1 MYYRRPETAAIH
13 RIGKERGGC
22 DNESVLF
29 FLGVLVVVVGVALS
43 IALHEIGHL
52 VPAKKFGVKVTQYMV
67 GFGPTIWSR
76 RRGETEYGVKAIPLG
91 GYVRMIGM
99 LPPRPGDKPGE
110 LRTLSTGRF
119 SQMVDQARAD
129 SMEEVKPGD
138 EDRVFYRLSPG
149 KKIIIMLGGPVMNLI
164 IAAALI
170 TGVITL
176 YGLPQVAPEVG
187 LLSKCVPTAA
197 PTLQVPQPKCQAG
210 DPVAPAAAAGLKVDD
225 RILSVD
231 GTPVTK
237 WDQVA
242 AAIRD
247 SKGRQM
253 TWVVQRGDQ
262 RVPIDITPA
271 VLERATFDEEGNLIA
286 RDGKPVLASMGFAG
300 ITPGQELVKT
310 PIAQAP
316 GFVWDRLVDTAAIIV
331 KIPEK
336 MTGVVQAAF
345 GSGERDPN
353 GPISVVGVGRIGGEV
368 AALDIPPEE
377 GGNWVKIAQ
386 LILLIAS
393 LNLALFVF
401 NLIPLLPLDGG
412 HVAGALWEAV
422 RKAWAR
428 LRNRP
433 DPGFVD
439 VAKGLPIAYGMSLVL
454 ITMSVLLIYA
464 DIVKPISLFG

>member
-1 MYYRRPETAAIH
+1 
-13 RIGKERGGC
+13 
-22 DNESVLF
+22 
-29 FLGVLVVVVGVALS
+29 VVVVGVAMS

-67 GFGPTIWSR
+67 GFGPTVWSR
-76 RRGETEYGVKAIPLG
+76 KRGETEYGIKAIPLG

-99 LPPRPGDKPGE
+99 LPPRPGDDPGK

-129 SMEEVKPGD
+129 SMEEVRPGD
-138 EDRVFYRLSPG
+138 EDRVFYKLSPG
-149 KKIIIMLGGPVMNLI
+149 KKIVIMLGGPLMNLV
-164 IAAALI
+164 IAAVLL

-176 YGLPQVAPEVG
+176 YGLPQVAPKVG
-187 LLSKCVPTAA
+187 ALSTCVPSAV
-197 PTLQVPQPKCQAG
+197 PTVQVPQPTCKPG
-210 DPVAPAAAAGLKVDD
+210 DPVAPAVAAGLQKGD
-225 RILSVD
+225 RVTAID
-231 GTPVTK
+231 GRPVSSWTE
-237 WDQVA
+237 VST
-242 AAIRD
+242 AIRD
-247 SKGRQM
+247 SKGRAM
-253 TWVVQRGDQ
+253 TWHVQRGDD
-262 RVPIDITPA
+262 RVVLTITPA
-271 VLERATFDEEGNLIA
+271 VLDRATYDDQGDVVA
-286 RDGKPVLASMGFAG
+286 KDGKPVLASMGFAG

-310 PIAQAP
+310 PLVEAP
-316 GFVWDRLVDTAAIIV
+316 AFVWARTVDTASIIV

-336 MTGVVQAAF
+336 MAGVMQAAF

-368 AALDIPPEE
+368 AALDIPADE

-412 HVAGALWEAV
+412 HIAGAIWEAV
-422 RKAWAR
+422 KKGWAR
-428 LRNRP
+428 WRGRP

-439 VAKGLPIAYGMSLVL
+439 VAKGLPVAYGMSIVL

-464 DIVKPISLFG
+464 DIVKPISIFG

>member
-1 MYYRRPETAAIH
+1 M
-13 RIGKERGGC
+13 
-22 DNESVLF
+22 LF
-29 FLGVLVVVVGVALS
+29 LVGVLVVVVGVALS

-52 VPAKKFGVKVTQYMV
+52 VPAKRFGVKVTQYMV
-67 GFGPTIWSR
+67 GFGPTVWSR
-76 RRGETEYGVKAIPLG
+76 RRGETEYGIKAIPLG

-129 SMEEVKPGD
+129 SMEEVQPGD
-138 EDRVFYRLSPG
+138 EDRVFYKLHPA
-149 KKIIIMLGGPVMNLI
+149 KKIVIMLGGPVMNLV
-164 IAAALI
+164 IATVLL

-176 YGLPQVAPEVG
+176 YGLPHVAPKVG
-187 LLSKCVPTAA
+187 LLSQCVPTAA
-197 PTLQVPQPKCQAG
+197 PTLQVPQPKCQPG
-210 DPVAPAAAAGLKVDD
+210 DPVAPAKAAGLQQGD
-225 RILSVD
+225 RIVSVD
-231 GTPVTK
+231 GKGVST
-237 WDQVA
+237 WDEVS

-247 SKGRQM
+247 SKGRAM

-262 RVPIDITPA
+262 RLPVSITPA
-271 VLERATFDEEGNLIA
+271 VLERATYDDQGNA
-286 RDGKPVLASMGFAG
+286 VAKDGKLVLASMGFAG

-310 PIAQAP
+310 PITQAP
-316 GFVWDRLVDTAAIIV
+316 KFVWERTVDTASIIV
-331 KIPEK
+331 RIPEK
-336 MTGVVQAAF
+336 MAGVFQAAF
-345 GSGERDPN
+345 GSDERDPN

-368 AALDIPPEE
+368 VALDIPADE
-377 GGNWVKIAQ
+377 GGNWLKIAQ

-401 NLIPLLPLDGG
+401 NLVPLLPLDGG

-422 RKAWAR
+422 KKGWAR

-439 VAKGLPIAYGMSLVL
+439 VAKGLPVAYGMSLVL

-464 DIVKPISLFG
+464 DIVKPIKLFG

>member
-1 MYYRRPETAAIH
+1 M
-13 RIGKERGGC
+13 
-22 DNESVLF
+22 LF
-29 FLGVLVVVVGVALS
+29 VLGVLVVVIGVALS

-76 RRGETEYGVKAIPLG
+76 KRGETEYGIKAVPLG

-129 SMEEVKPGD
+129 SMEEVRPGD
-138 EDRVFYRLSPG
+138 EDRVFYKLSPG

-164 IAAALI
+164 IAAVLL
-170 TGVITL
+170 TGVITI
-176 YGLPQVAPEVG
+176 YGLPQVAPKVG
-187 LLSKCVPTAA
+187 LLSACVPTAA
-197 PTLQVPQPKCQAG
+197 PTLQVPQPKCATG
-210 DPVAPAAAAGLKVDD
+210 DPQSPAVASGLKVGD

-231 GTPVTK
+231 GRAITS
-237 WDQVA
+237 WDQVT
-242 AAIRD
+242 AAIRE
-247 SKGRQM
+247 SQGRTM
-253 TWVVQRGDQ
+253 SWVVQRGDQ
-262 RVPIDITPA
+262 QVPISITPA
-271 VLERATFDEEGNLIA
+271 VLERASYGEDNKPVA
-286 RDGKPVLASMGFAG
+286 KDGKIVLSPMGFAG
-300 ITPGQELVKT
+300 ITPAQELVRT
-310 PIAQAP
+310 PIYEAP
-316 GFVWDRLVDTAAIIV
+316 KFVWDRTVDTASIIV
-331 KIPEK
+331 RIPQK
-336 MTGVVQAAF
+336 MAGVMQAAF

-368 AALDIPPEE
+368 AALDIPADE
-377 GGNWVKIAQ
+377 GGNWVKLAQ
-386 LILLIAS
+386 LVLLIAS

-412 HVAGALWEAV
+412 HVAGAMWEAV
-422 RKAWAR
+422 KRGWAR
-428 LRNRP
+428 LRHRP
-433 DPGFVD
+433 DPGYVD

-464 DIVKPISLFG
+464 DIVKPINIFG

>member
-1 MYYRRPETAAIH
+1 
-13 RIGKERGGC
+13 
-22 DNESVLF
+22 VLF
-29 FLGVLVVVVGVALS
+29 VLGVLVVVVGVALS

-76 RRGETEYGVKAIPLG
+76 RRGETEYGLKAVPLG

-129 SMEEVKPGD
+129 SMEEVRPGD

-149 KKIIIMLGGPVMNLI
+149 KKIIIMLGGPVMNLL
-164 IAAALI
+164 IAAVLL
-170 TGVITL
+170 TGVITI
-176 YGLPQVAPEVG
+176 YGLPQVAPKVG
-187 LLSKCVPTAA
+187 LLSVCVPTAV
-197 PTLQVPQPKCQAG
+197 PTLQVPQPKCATG
-210 DPVAPAAAAGLKVDD
+210 DPQSPAAAAGLKVGD

-231 GTPVTK
+231 GRPITS
-237 WDQVA
+237 WDQVSG
-242 AAIRD
+242 AIRE
-247 SKGRQM
+247 SQGHSM
-253 TWVVQRGDQ
+253 SWVVQRGDGQ
-262 RVPIDITPA
+262 VAISITPA
-271 VLERATFDEEGNLIA
+271 VLERATYGEDAKPVA
-286 RDGKPVLASMGFAG
+286 RDGRIVLSPMGFAG
-300 ITPGQELVKT
+300 ITPGQELVRT
-310 PIAQAP
+310 PIYEAP
-316 GFVWDRLVDTAAIIV
+316 KFIWDRTVDTASIIV
-331 KIPEK
+331 RIPQK
-336 MTGVVQAAF
+336 MAGVMQAAF

-368 AALDIPPEE
+368 AALDIPADE
-377 GGNWVKIAQ
+377 GGNWLKLAQ
-386 LILLIAS
+386 LVLLIAS

-412 HVAGALWEAV
+412 HVAGAMWEAV
-422 RKAWAR
+422 KRGWAR
-428 LRNRP
+428 LRHRP
-433 DPGFVD
+433 DPGYVD

-464 DIVKPISLFG
+464 DIVKPINIFG

>member
-1 MYYRRPETAAIH
+1 M
-13 RIGKERGGC
+13 
-22 DNESVLF
+22 LF

-52 VPAKKFGVKVTQYMV
+52 VPAKRFGVKVTQYMV
-67 GFGPTIWSR
+67 GFGPTVWSR
-76 RRGETEYGVKAIPLG
+76 RRGETEYGIKAIPLG

-149 KKIIIMLGGPVMNLI
+149 KKIIIMLGGPIMNLI

-176 YGLPQVAPEVG
+176 YGLPQVAPKVG
-187 LLSKCVPTAA
+187 LLSQCVPTAA
-197 PTLQVPQPKCQAG
+197 PTLQVPQPKCRPG
-210 DPVAPAAAAGLKVDD
+210 DPVAPATAAGLQERD
-225 RILSVD
+225 RIISVD
-231 GTPVTK
+231 GNPVTK

-262 RVPIDITPA
+262 RVSIDIKPA
-271 VLERATFDEEGNLIA
+271 VLERATFDEEGEPIA
-286 RDGKPVLASMGFAG
+286 RDGKPVLAEMGFAG

-310 PIAQAP
+310 PVAQAP
-316 GFVWDRLVDTAAIIV
+316 RFVWDRLVDTAAIIV

-336 MTGVVQAAF
+336 MAGVVQAAF

-368 AALDIPPEE
+368 AALDIPADE

-401 NLIPLLPLDGG
+401 NLVPLLPLDGG

-422 RKAWAR
+422 KKGWAR

-464 DIVKPISLFG
+464 DIVKPIRLFG

>member
-1 MYYRRPETAAIH
+1 
-13 RIGKERGGC
+13 
-22 DNESVLF
+22 VLF
-29 FLGVLVVVVGVALS
+29 VLGVLVVVIGVALS

-99 LPPRPGDKPGE
+99 LPPRPGDAPGE

-129 SMEEVKPGD
+129 SMVEVRPGD
-138 EDRVFYRLSPG
+138 EDRVFYKLSPG
-149 KKIIIMLGGPVMNLI
+149 KKIIIMLGGPIMNLV
-164 IAAALI
+164 IAAVLL
-170 TGVITL
+170 TGVITI

-187 LLSKCVPTAA
+187 QLSKCLPTAA
-197 PTLQVPQPKCQAG
+197 PTLQVPQPDCAPG
-210 DPVAPAAAAGLKVDD
+210 DPQSPAAAAGLQKGD

-231 GTPVTK
+231 GRAITE
-237 WDQVA
+237 WDQVS
-242 AAIRD
+242 AAIRA
-247 SKGRQM
+247 SQGRDM
-253 TWVVQRGDQ
+253 TWVVQRGDE
-262 RVPIDITPA
+262 RVTIAITPA
-271 VLERATFDEEGNLIA
+271 VLERATYDADN
-286 RDGKPVLASMGFAG
+286 KPVVQDGRLVLSPMGFAG
-300 ITPGQELVKT
+300 ITPASELVRT
-310 PIAQAP
+310 PIWEAP
-316 GFVWDRLVDTAAIIV
+316 QFIWDRTVETASIIV
-331 KIPEK
+331 RIPEK
-336 MTGVVQAAF
+336 MTGVMQAAF

-368 AALDIPPEE
+368 AALDIPADE
-377 GGNWVKIAQ
+377 GGNWLKLAQ
-386 LILLIAS
+386 LVLLIAS

-412 HVAGALWEAV
+412 HVAGAIWESIK
-422 RKAWAR
+422 KAWAR
-428 LRNRP
+428 LRHKP
-433 DPGFVD
+433 DPGYVD

-464 DIVKPISLFG
+464 DIVKPIDIFG

>member
-1 MYYRRPETAAIH
+1 M
-13 RIGKERGGC
+13 
-22 DNESVLF
+22 LF
-29 FLGVLVVVVGVALS
+29 LVGVLVVVIGVALS

-52 VPAKKFGVKVTQYMV
+52 VPAKKFGVKVSQYMV
-67 GFGPTIWSR
+67 GFGPTVWSR
-76 RRGETEYGVKAIPLG
+76 KRGETEYGIKAIPLG

-129 SMEEVKPGD
+129 SMEEVQAGD
-138 EDRVFYRLSPG
+138 EDRVFYKLHPA
-149 KKIIIMLGGPVMNLI
+149 KKIVIMLGGPVMNLL
-164 IAAALI
+164 IAAVLL

-176 YGLPQVAPEVG
+176 YGLPQVAPKVG
-187 LLSKCVPTAA
+187 LLSQCVPTAA
-197 PTLQVPQPKCQAG
+197 PTLQVPQPKCQPG
-210 DPVAPAAAAGLKVDD
+210 DPVAPAKAAGLQAGD
-225 RILSVD
+225 RVVSVD
-231 GTPVTK
+231 GKAVTT
-237 WDQVA
+237 WEQVSG
-242 AAIRD
+242 AIRD
-247 SKGRQM
+247 SQGRTM

-262 RVPIDITPA
+262 KVPVTITPA
-271 VLERATFDEEGNLIA
+271 VLQRATYDDQGNA
-286 RDGKPVLASMGFAG
+286 VAKDGKLVLASMGFAG

-310 PIAQAP
+310 PLLQAP
-316 GFVWDRLVDTAAIIV
+316 KFVWDRTVDTASIIV
-331 KIPEK
+331 RIPQK
-336 MTGVVQAAF
+336 MAGVVQAAF
-345 GSGERDPN
+345 GSDERDPN

-368 AALDIPPEE
+368 AALDIPAEE
-377 GGNWVKIAQ
+377 GGNWLKIAQ

-401 NLIPLLPLDGG
+401 NLVPLLPLDGG

-422 RKAWAR
+422 KKGWAR

-439 VAKGLPIAYGMSLVL
+439 VAKGLPVAYAMSLVL

-464 DIVKPISLFG
+464 DIVKPIKLFG

>member
-1 MYYRRPETAAIH
+1 M
-13 RIGKERGGC
+13 
-22 DNESVLF
+22 LF

-67 GFGPTIWSR
+67 GFGPTVWSR
-76 RRGETEYGVKAIPLG
+76 RRGETEYGIKAIPLG

-138 EDRVFYRLSPG
+138 ERRVFYRLSPG
-149 KKIIIMLGGPVMNLI
+149 KKIVIMLGGPVMNLL

-176 YGLPQVAPEVG
+176 YGLPQVAPKVG
-187 LLSKCVPTAA
+187 LLSACVPTAA
-197 PTLQVPQPKCQAG
+197 PTLQVPQPKCRPG
-210 DPVAPAAAAGLKVDD
+210 DPVAPAKAAGLKERD

-231 GTPVTK
+231 GRPITT
-237 WDQVA
+237 WDQVT

-253 TWVVQRGDQ
+253 TWVVQRGDE
-262 RVPIDITPA
+262 RVSIEITPA
-271 VLERATFDEEGNLIA
+271 VLERATYDAEDNPVA
-286 RDGKPVLASMGFAG
+286 KDGKLVLASVGFAG

-310 PIAQAP
+310 PVAEAP
-316 GFVWDRLVDTAAIIV
+316 RFVWDRLVDTASIVV

-336 MTGVVQAAF
+336 MVGVVQAAF
-345 GSGERDPN
+345 GSEERDPN

-368 AALDIPPEE
+368 AALDIPADE

-422 RKAWAR
+422 RKGWAR
-428 LRNRP
+428 LRHRP

-439 VAKGLPIAYGMSLVL
+439 VAKGLPVAYGMSLVL

-464 DIVKPISLFG
+464 DIVKPIRLFG

>member
-1 MYYRRPETAAIH
+1 
-13 RIGKERGGC
+13 
-22 DNESVLF
+22 VLF

-52 VPAKKFGVKVTQYMV
+52 VPAKRFGVKVTQYMV

-76 RRGETEYGVKAIPLG
+76 RRGETEYGIKAIPLG

-129 SMEEVKPGD
+129 SMVEVKPGD
-138 EDRVFYRLSPG
+138 EDRVFYKLSPG

-164 IAAALI
+164 IGFVLI

-176 YGLPQVAPEVG
+176 YGLPHVAPKVG
-187 LLSKCVPTAA
+187 LLSPCVPTAA
-197 PTLQVPQPKCQAG
+197 PTLQVPQPKCRPG
-210 DPVAPAAAAGLKVDD
+210 DPVAPATAAGLKEGD

-231 GTPVTK
+231 GTPVRT
-237 WDQVA
+237 WDQVTV
-242 AAIRD
+242 AIRD
-247 SKGRQM
+247 GKGRPM

-262 RVPIDITPA
+262 RVSIEITPA
-271 VLERATFDEEGNLIA
+271 VIERATYDADDNPVA
-286 RDGKPVLASMGFAG
+286 KDGKPVLASMGFAG

-310 PIAQAP
+310 PLAQAP
-316 GFVWDRLVDTAAIIV
+316 RFVWDRLVDTASIIV

-336 MTGVVQAAF
+336 MAGVVQAAF
-345 GSGERDPN
+345 GSQERDPN

-368 AALDIPPEE
+368 AALDIPADE

-422 RKAWAR
+422 RKSWAR
-428 LRNRP
+428 LRRRP

-464 DIVKPISLFG
+464 DIVKPIKLFG

>member
-1 MYYRRPETAAIH
+1 M
-13 RIGKERGGC
+13 
-22 DNESVLF
+22 LF
-29 FLGVLVVVVGVALS
+29 VLGVLVVVIGVALS

-99 LPPRPGDKPGE
+99 LPPRPGDAPGE

-129 SMEEVKPGD
+129 SMVEVRPGD
-138 EDRVFYRLSPG
+138 EDRVFYKLSPG
-149 KKIIIMLGGPVMNLI
+149 KKIIIMLGGPIMNLV
-164 IAAALI
+164 IAAVLL
-170 TGVITL
+170 TGVITI

-187 LLSKCVPTAA
+187 QLSKCLPTAA
-197 PTLQVPQPKCQAG
+197 PTLQVPQPDCAPG
-210 DPVAPAAAAGLKVDD
+210 DPQSPAAAAGLQKGD

-231 GTPVTK
+231 GRAITE
-237 WDQVA
+237 WDQVS
-242 AAIRD
+242 AAIRA
-247 SKGRQM
+247 SQGRDM
-253 TWVVQRGDQ
+253 TWVVQRGDE
-262 RVPIDITPA
+262 RVTIAITPA
-271 VLERATFDEEGNLIA
+271 VLERATYDADN
-286 RDGKPVLASMGFAG
+286 KPVVQDGRLVLSPMGFAG
-300 ITPGQELVKT
+300 ITPASELVRT
-310 PIAQAP
+310 PIWEAP
-316 GFVWDRLVDTAAIIV
+316 RFIWDRTVDTASIIV
-331 KIPEK
+331 RIPEK

-345 GSGERDPN
+345 GSEARDPN

-368 AALDIPPEE
+368 AALDIPADE
-377 GGNWVKIAQ
+377 GGNWVKLAQ

-422 RKAWAR
+422 KRGWAR
-428 LRNRP
+428 LRHRP

-464 DIVKPISLFG
+464 DIVKPIKLFG

>member
-1 MYYRRPETAAIH
+1 
-13 RIGKERGGC
+13 
-22 DNESVLF
+22 VLF
-29 FLGVLVVVVGVALS
+29 VLGVLVVVVGVALS

-76 RRGETEYGVKAIPLG
+76 RRGETEYGLKAVPLG

-129 SMEEVKPGD
+129 SMEEVRPGD

-149 KKIIIMLGGPVMNLI
+149 KKIIIMLGGPVMNLL
-164 IAAALI
+164 IAAVLL
-170 TGVITL
+170 TGVITI
-176 YGLPQVAPEVG
+176 YGLPQVAPKVG
-187 LLSKCVPTAA
+187 LLSVCVPTAA
-197 PTLQVPQPKCQAG
+197 PTLQVPQPKCATG
-210 DPVAPAAAAGLKVDD
+210 DPQSPAAAAGLKVGD

-231 GTPVTK
+231 GRPITS
-237 WDQVA
+237 WDQVSG
-242 AAIRD
+242 AIRE
-247 SKGRQM
+247 SQGRSM
-253 TWVVQRGDQ
+253 SWVVQRGDEQ
-262 RVPIDITPA
+262 VAISITPA
-271 VLERATFDEEGNLIA
+271 VLERATYGEDAKPVA
-286 RDGKPVLASMGFAG
+286 RDGRIVLSPMGFAG
-300 ITPGQELVKT
+300 ITPGQELVRT
-310 PIAQAP
+310 PIYEAP
-316 GFVWDRLVDTAAIIV
+316 KFIWDRTVDTASIIV
-331 KIPEK
+331 RIPQK
-336 MTGVVQAAF
+336 MAGVMQAAF

-368 AALDIPPEE
+368 AALDIPADE
-377 GGNWVKIAQ
+377 GGNWLKLAQ
-386 LILLIAS
+386 LVLLIAS

-412 HVAGALWEAV
+412 HVAGAMWEAV
-422 RKAWAR
+422 KRGWAR
-428 LRNRP
+428 LRHRP
-433 DPGFVD
+433 DPGYVD

-464 DIVKPISLFG
+464 DIVKPINIFG